1 MTSTSFK
8 TVMNMLLVSNL
19 RPFDWVHPL
28 VSEEDV
34 SREAQEI
41 EMERERYVGD
51 LHLALTGEGPA
62 AEGEYSFHLTPER
75 PGSPLLQLSY
85 EKVQN
90 DISVSGTHE
99 IATQHSIM

>member
-1 MTSTSFK
+1 M
-8 TVMNMLLVSNL
+8 
-19 RPFDWVHPL
+19 PFAWVDWL

-34 SREAQEI
+34 SREAQEM

-62 AEGEYSFHLTPER
+62 AEGEYSFHLTPEIPR
-75 PGSPLLQLSY
+75 SPLLQLSY

-90 DISVSGTHE
+90 DISVSGT
-99 IATQHSIM
+99 QDRVM